1 MESVIRPPDPK
12 VLPDIGDL
20 SPLLGAY
27 EGITLGEIRDS
38 DAQLQSRREKKFLM
52 TFEQCVNLI
61 SGLNGSYRALD
72 IEHSRIGRYD
82 TMYYDTGSFMTYLQ
96 HHNGKANRFKLRFRY
111 YCSTGKT
118 FLEVK
123 ERLNTGRTV
132 KTRLETEGTISLT
145 DKGPAGFLESAFP
158 YDFREF
164 YPVLST
170 EYNRITLVSKDFG
183 ERVTFDLGLSFRNN
197 TTLHSYPGVVVGEIK
212 HDRPLFMSQAL
223 AGLKMMGIRKTR
235 FSKYCIGV
243 ALLYPEQKHNA
254 FKPVR
259 IHLETL
265 SHGGVTAC

>member
-1 MESVIRPPDPK
+1 MECAIRPSGNM
-12 VLPDIGDL
+12 VLFDGGNL
-20 SPLLGAY
+20 SPVLAAY
-27 EGITLGEIRDS
+27 EGITLDEIRNS

-61 SGLNGSYRALD
+61 SGLSGSYRALD

-82 TMYYDTGSFMTYLQ
+82 TMYYDTAPFMTYLQ

-132 KTRLETEGTISLT
+132 KKRLETKGTISLT
-145 DKGPAGFLESAFP
+145 DNGPAEFLESAFP

-170 EYNRITLVSKDFG
+170 EYSRITLVSRDFG

-197 TTLHSYPGVVVGEIK
+197 TTFYTYPGVVVGEIK
-212 HDRPLFMSQAL
+212 YDRPLFMSQAL
-223 AGLKMMGIRKTR
+223 QGLKMMGIRKTR

-243 ALLYPEQKHNA
+243 ALLYSEQKHNA

-259 IHLETL
+259 IHLEML
-265 SHGGVTAC
+265 SRGEVTAC